1 LIVKDRFTIVKVCV
15 WFKCYD
21 CRMVVGERWVHECDF
36 IEMSYNCACTHVNQ
50 YDNLYWLLKIGLW
63 LLKIGLWLLKIGLLL
78 LKIGLLLLKIGLC
91 ALNAMIG
98 EWLLVKGECM
108 SVILLHMDQNY
119 CNFSNYWLQIN
130 AQPFVLLWH
139 YMNWFVFLYYYFS
152 IVK

>member
-1 LIVKDRFTIVKVCV
+1 MWWLCIYWLFKICV
-15 WFKCYD
+15 WFVCY
-21 CRMVVGERWVHECDF
+21 MIAEWVLVKGECMSV
-36 IEMSYNCACTHVNQ
+36 ILLEMSHNCVCINVNQ
-50 YDNLYWLLKIGLW
+50 YHNLLW
-63 LLKIGLWLLKIGLLL
+63 LLKIGLRLLKIGLLL

-91 ALNAMIG
+91 VLNAMIG